1 MKNDPKIEPKQIK
14 EQHTFSACLHDN
26 RLPTIKLTIFSL
38 HKIFGSMKIIGVSS
52 VDLLPGVSV
61 VEEDIASVKTSDIIR
76 LINSI
81 RQSTGSKQ
89 QKIG

>member
-14 EQHTFSACLHDN
+14 EQHTFSACCMMAT
-26 RLPTIKLTIFSL
+26 TIKLTIFSL
-38 HKIFGSMKIIGVSS
+38 HKIFGSMKIIGISF

-61 VEEDIASVKTSDIIR
+61 VEEDVASVKTSDIIR